1 MKLIKLIPA
10 VLCVLV
16 SISASYA
23 QFDPNYKG
31 YYNLKTQFRGDAEML
46 EGNGAAS
53 TYMNGASFMSP
64 QKGATGQR
72 WKVIPEPGKD
82 GYYRLK
88 TQDRGDNECLEGNE
102 MKGKSKNGVAFVTPC
117 RNVTGQLWKI
127 DKDGANY
134 RLTTMF
140 QGKEHNLEG
149 NQMKG
154 AMGGNAFL
162 NTRQNVS
169 GQLWK
174 FDQVR

>member
-1 MKLIKLIPA
+1 
-10 VLCVLV
+10 
-16 SISASYA
+16 
-23 QFDPNYKG
+23 
-31 YYNLKTQFRGDAEML
+31 
-46 EGNGAAS
+46 
-53 TYMNGASFMSP
+53 
-64 QKGATGQR
+64 
-72 WKVIPEPGKD
+72 
-82 GYYRLK
+82 
-88 TQDRGDNECLEGNE
+88 

-117 RNVTGQLWKI
+117 LNVTGQLWKI
-127 DKDGANY
+127 DKDRANY

-154 AMGGNAFL
+154 AIGGNAFL